1 MHVGVQYFRTTR
13 HDLQFL
19 RRHGGTH
26 MDVTPD
32 DFELTT
38 LPQQRD
44 EAATEGVSL
53 EMIHILIPKGIP
65 LAQDPLHYDDV
76 VRASCSPAS

>member
-1 MHVGVQYFRTTR
+1 MTTVDRTNGNGMHVGVQYFRTTR

-53 EMIHILIPKGIP
+53 EMIHIL
-65 LAQDPLHYDDV
+65 
-76 VRASCSPAS
+76 RAIHLTGVILS